1 MKLIRTPLGTLASL
15 MLLLG
20 LMTPA
25 RAGMWDDPKNLEVL
39 PEDISPEELRATM
52 RGFAGNTGSRCSTCH
67 VGEVESDLST
77 YDFSLDDKE
86 KKLKARH
93 MIRMVAD
100 INGYLADKLGKP
112 AAELVAVDCATC
124 HRGQAKPEMLHDVIE
139 RSYHEDGMDGAIAE
153 YRQLRDRYYG
163 DYTFD
168 FSPKALMKLAENM
181 ANVEDYEA
189 AVGFLDLNLEF
200 NPDSTRTLQL
210 KARILVDKGDKAA
223 ARESLLKAIELEPE
237 NQWTRQL
244 LERLDNS

>member
-25 RAGMWDDPKNLEVL
+25 GAGMWDDPKNLEVL

-52 RGFAGNTGSRCSTCH
+52 RGFAGNTGSRCSACH
-67 VGEVESDLST
+67 VGKVESDLST

-100 INGYLADKLGKP
+100 INGYLEEKLGNP

-124 HRGQAKPEMLHDVIE
+124 HRGQEKPEMLHDVLE
-139 RSYHEDGMDGAIAE
+139 RTYREAGMDGAIAE

-163 DYTFD
+163 DYAFD
-168 FSPKALMKLAENM
+168 FSPRSLMILAENLASM
-181 ANVEDYEA
+181 EDYEA
-189 AVGFLDLNLEF
+189 ALGFLDLNMEF
-200 NPDSTRTLQL
+200 NPDSVRTLQY
-210 KARILVDKGDKAA
+210 KARFQQDIGDKVA